1 MDHAAQNCRRMS
13 ALGTGQA
20 LDLQIDGQFVPV
32 PTTEI
37 AVQPSRDHAAL
48 GKQREDARY
57 DGRVC
62 DGLNGKAGGHIR
74 IGLRVRRNWG

>member
-1 MDHAAQNCRRMS
+1 MI
-13 ALGTGQA
+13 ALGTSQA

-37 AVQPSRDHAAL
+37 AVQPSRDQAAL

-62 DGLNGKAGGHIR
+62 DGLNGKTGGHIR
-74 IGLRVRRNWG
+74 IGLGFRKKGGKSV